1 MDNLLMKN
9 IKSTVLLFALASTSN
24 AFSCGDYLARA
35 QVVMKNG
42 ASSLVINPDTKSE
55 INLKVEFKESAKL
68 SPYIGRFIE
77 TLVRMEEAM
86 DATRG
91 EVVSLGSIKVLVPDP
106 LANSKGTSMKLINK
120 IECKKISL

>member
-1 MDNLLMKN
+1 MRKM
-9 IKSTVLLFALASTSN
+9 KSTLLLLSLICSAN
-24 AFSCGDYLARA
+24 AFSCGDYLVSA
-35 QVVMKNG
+35 QVVMKDG

-91 EVVSLGSIKVLVPDP
+91 EVISLGSIKVLVPDP

-120 IECKKISL
+120 IECKKLSL

>member
-1 MDNLLMKN
+1 MRKM
-9 IKSTVLLFALASTSN
+9 KSTLLLLSLISSTN
-24 AFSCGDYLARA
+24 AFSCGDYLVSA
-35 QVVMKNG
+35 QVVMKDG
-42 ASSLVINPDTKSE
+42 ASALVINPDTKSE

-91 EVVSLGSIKVLVPDP
+91 EVISLGSIKVLVPDP
-106 LANSKGTSMKLINK
+106 LANNKGTSMKLINK
-120 IECKKISL
+120 IECKKLSL